1 MNTSTVRCAFTL
13 IELLVVLTILG
24 LLAALLFPV
33 FAKVR
38 ENGRRTSCQSNERQ
52 VGLALLQYAADNDAY
67 FPNAF
72 TPHNAGDW
80 ALQVFPYVKDP
91 AVYRCPDD
99 STTDGELNVPLPVVH
114 YFVDSYALNSNLQGP
129 PAPDLTRTGD
139 MNEKQILPSFSESV
153 LAAPAKTVMLFEA
166 EGDAVALTTP
176 SNEYIGC
183 AASGSGG
190 DPATPGSPWVSGCR
204 PSAAGVSFSPLYATG
219 TIGGRVPVYS
229 QGNVGQL
236 VGGLEATDPR
246 HGAGANYLA
255 CDGHAVWLRPEGVSG
270 GKSQPPGGA
279 NCGQDDAEALCSGS
293 SAAAGTAN
301 SRYALTFSVK

>member
-1 MNTSTVRCAFTL
+1 MNTQNTRRAFTL
-13 IELLVVLTILG
+13 IEMLVVVTIIG

-38 ENGRRTSCQSNERQ
+38 ENGRRTSCLSNERQ
-52 VGLALLQYAADNDAY
+52 IGLALLQYTADNDAY

-99 STTDGELNVPLPVVH
+99 PTLDGELNFPLPVVH
-114 YFVDSYALNSNLQGP
+114 YFVDSYAINSNLQGP
-129 PAPDLTRTGD
+129 PVSDFTPTGD
-139 MNEKQILPSFSESV
+139 IVRQILPSFSESV
-153 LAAPAKTVMLFEA
+153 LAAPTKTVMLFEA
-166 EGDAVALTTP
+166 QDDAAALTTP
-176 SNEYIGC
+176 SNEYMGC

-190 DPATPGSPWVSGCR
+190 DPATPGSPWVGGCR
-204 PSAAGVSFSPLYATG
+204 PAAGFVSATPLYATG
-219 TIGGRVPVYS
+219 AIGGRVPVYS
-229 QGNVGQL
+229 QGNFGL
-236 VGGLEATDPR
+236 LIGGLEATDPR

-255 CDGHAVWLRPEGVSG
+255 CDGHAVWLRPESVSG

-279 NCGQDDAEALCSGS
+279 NCGQDDAGALCSGGS
-293 SAAAGTAN
+293 TAAGTAN
-301 SRYALTFSVK
+301 SRYALTFSVR